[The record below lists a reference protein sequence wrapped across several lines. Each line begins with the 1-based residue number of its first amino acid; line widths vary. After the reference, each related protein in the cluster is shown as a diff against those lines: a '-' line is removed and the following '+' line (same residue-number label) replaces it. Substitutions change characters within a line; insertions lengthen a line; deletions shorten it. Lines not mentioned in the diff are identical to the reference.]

1 MITRDGNSI
10 FKSDERHKFSTAMA
24 EYLYELGMRGAF
36 DRQSGDVECLTGGF
50 TLFGRRI
57 LFEDSR
63 GFVWT
68 ETFADQRGAEQV
80 YAALEMYYYT
90 WSDEDYDDLER
101 ELNLVEADRY
111 LQYVALC
118 AYENLEAFDVD
129 AWRVNGKPEGP
140 VG

>member
-10 FKSDERHKFSTAMA
+10 FKSDERHKFDTAMA

-36 DRQSGDVECLTGGF
+36 DRQSGDVECATGAF

-63 GFVWT
+63 GFVT
-68 ETFADQRGAEQV
+68 VEMFSDRRGAEQV
-80 YAALEMYYYT
+80 YAALEMYYGV
-90 WSDEDYDDLER
+90 WSDEDYEDVER
-101 ELNLVEADRY
+101 ELNLAEADAY
-111 LQYVALC
+111 LTYVGAC
-118 AYENLEAFDVD
+118 ARENLEAFDVE
-129 AWRVNGKPEGP
+129 AWRVNDEPKGP